1 MSVTLST
8 AIFPLVTPEIGHAS
22 GVWPAFSRN
31 RLSIINAVDDDED
44 DDDGEE
50 KEKDED
56 DDEDAIPPIET
67 EPLPLEEDD
76 YFDENDFDDD
86 FDDDFEEE
94 YEEIEADFNENDE
107 EKLPEPPK
115 IEEDEPDLD
124 GDF

>member
-8 AIFPLVTPEIGHAS
+8 AISPLVSPQSGHAS
-22 GVWPAFSRN
+22 GARPAFSR
-31 RLSIINAVDDDED
+31 LSLSTIRAVDDDED
-44 DDDGEE
+44 EEEE
-50 KEKDED
+50 KEKDQ
-56 DDEDAIPPIET
+56 DEDEDVIPPIET

-94 YEEIEADFNENDE
+94 YEEIEADFNEDE
-107 EKLPEPPK
+107 DKLPEPPK
-115 IEEDEPDLD
+115 IVEEPDLD

>member
-8 AIFPLVTPEIGHAS
+8 AIFPLVTPQIGDAS
-22 GVWPAFSRN
+22 GVWPAFSRRN
-31 RLSIINAVDDDED
+31 LPTIRAVVDDDD
-44 DDDGEE
+44 DEEEE

-56 DDEDAIPPIET
+56 EDEDVIPPIET